1 MASASITA
9 IEGQRSWIDHV
20 EAFLAGVAVVMT
32 TSPGLLLMGVSNDPA
47 TPENPTLRLYWIP
60 PYLIIL
66 ALTALRARRL
76 TRYWAPLIPALAIVG
91 WAYASQY
98 WSIDP
103 DVTSRRVVAL
113 AMTTLFGF
121 YLGGALDYRRFVM
134 LMAGAFLALSLVSLF
149 LVFAMPVYGID
160 HQANSGDWRG
170 VWSEKNTLALF
181 MVLGVVSA
189 VSALMIDRR
198 RRWLWAGML
207 GLCLLLL
214 LMSKGKTALLCVLL
228 TLALTGGLWIM
239 RRGRIL
245 GVVTAWATVTV
256 GSIAGFVI
264 WLAPELVLKAVGKDP
279 TLTGRTQIWKAV
291 LDQVALHPKLGF
303 GFAAFWGLQSTPAN
317 IIRKQTHW
325 PVPTAH
331 NGWLD
336 LLVQI
341 GWIGVDLFIAALLA
355 TIVAVIIRTARTR
368 EYFGALFLLIFVA
381 FSFTESFLEQ
391 HNSLFWVLFIAVM
404 THAMGP
410 RDDRPPASK
419 PAPRRPLAPTKPSL
433 ARDGPGGV
441 PSWYS

>member
-9 IEGQRSWIDHV
+9 IEGQRSWTDRI
-20 EAFLAGVAVVMT
+20 ETFLAGVAVVMM

-47 TPENPTLRLYWIP
+47 KPDDPMLRLYWVP
-60 PYLIIL
+60 PYLIIM
-66 ALTALRARRL
+66 ALTALRARRM

-91 WAYASQY
+91 WAYASKY
-98 WSIDP
+98 WSILP

-113 AMTTLFGF
+113 GMTTLLGF
-121 YLGGALDYRRFVM
+121 YLGSAFEYRRFVM
-134 LMAGAFLALSLVSLF
+134 LMAGSFLALSVASLIV
-149 LVFAMPVYGID
+149 VFAVPIYGID
-160 HQANSGDWRG
+160 HQANGGDWRG

-189 VSALMIDRR
+189 VSAFMIDRR
-198 RRWLWAGML
+198 RPWLWGGML

-245 GVVTAWATVTV
+245 GVVTVWATVTV
-256 GSIAGFVI
+256 GSVAGFVI

-291 LDQVALHPKLGF
+291 LDQVALHPRLGF
-303 GFAAFWGLQSTPAN
+303 GFAAFWQLESTPAN
-317 IIRKQTHW
+317 IIRKQTRW

-341 GWIGVDLFIAALLA
+341 GWIGVGLFIAVLLA
-355 TIVAVIIRTARTR
+355 TIVATAIRTARTK
-368 EYFGALFLLIFVA
+368 EYFGILFLLIFVA

-391 HNSLFWVLFIAVM
+391 HNSLFWVLFIATM

-410 RDDRPPASK
+410 RDDRSPARK
-419 PAPRRPLAPTKPSL
+419 PAPRRPLAPAKPSL
-433 ARDGPGGV
+433 ARGGA